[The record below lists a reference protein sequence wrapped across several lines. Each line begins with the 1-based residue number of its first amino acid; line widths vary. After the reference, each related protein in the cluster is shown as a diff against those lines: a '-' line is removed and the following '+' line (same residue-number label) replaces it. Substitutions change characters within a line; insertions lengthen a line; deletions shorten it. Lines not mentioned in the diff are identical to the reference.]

1 MRQIRSYHQ
10 VADPAAEDIVA
21 QVTAK
26 ADRLRQRLV
35 TIRKIVVVGSGK
47 GGVGKSAVTA
57 NLASVLASRGW
68 RTAALD
74 ADLNGPSLARMLG
87 AHGRSLLPTDD
98 GLAPVRGLDGVDLV
112 STDLLLPDAV
122 PLAWRHPA
130 TSAPSSSAPAFMIQS
145 MYEGTVLRELLADVS
160 WGERDFLLIDAP
172 PGTDKLER
180 LLQLLPTEAVHLLIT
195 TPSQIARNVVARSV
209 TLLKRHAA
217 PGGLVLNMTGQIC
230 DRCRNEEPLWGVSVG
245 QEMAREMGLDLWASI
260 PYDPRLAE
268 ATDAGTSFL
277 QRAPDAP
284 AARALL
290 DLADRL
296 ERA

>member
-1 MRQIRSYHQ
+1 MRQIRSYYQ
-10 VADPAAEDIVA
+10 VADPATEDIIA
-21 QVTAK
+21 QVTAQ
-26 ADRLRQRLV
+26 ADRLRQRLA

-57 NLASVLASRGW
+57 NLAGALARRGW

-87 AHGRSLLPTDD
+87 AHGCALQPMDD
-98 GLAPVRGLDGVDLV
+98 GLAPARGLDGVDLV

-130 TSAPSSSAPAFMIQS
+130 SAAASSAPAFMIQS

-180 LLQLLPTEAVHLLIT
+180 LLQLLPNEAVHLLVT
-195 TPSQIARNVVARSV
+195 TPSHIARNVVARSV
-209 TLLKRHAA
+209 TLLQRHGAA
-217 PGGLVLNMTGQIC
+217 GGLVLNMTGQIC
-230 DRCRNEEPLWGVSVG
+230 DRCRQEDPLWGASVG
-245 QEMAREMGLDLWASI
+245 QDLARETGIELWATI

-268 ATDAGTSFL
+268 ATDAGESFL
-277 QRAPDAP
+277 QRAPDAH

-290 DLADRL
+290 ALADRI